1 MVFSGATAVED
12 VHPLQLGAVRRKVRT
27 QRRHGMPLESPWVF
41 YPRHVAA
48 MLSAA
53 VRWGS
58 LAIRLR
64 RLRKRIE
71 RNPLGRSY
79 VDEALRATEA
89 NKLDHF
95 VEVFADKIPKTHGA
109 PVQAAL
115 AHAQHHAAGA

>member
-1 MVFSGATAVED
+1 MAASGGNPRTCRAPGGGLYGSAD
-12 VHPLQLGAVRRKVRT
+12 VQDR
-27 QRRHGMPLESPWVF
+27 PLESPLVF
-41 YPRHVAA
+41 YPRRVAG
-48 MLSAA
+48 MLSAG

-71 RNPLGRSY
+71 HDPLGRSY
-79 VDEALRATEA
+79 VDEALQATDP

-115 AHAQHHAAGA
+115 SG